1 MSRWTSVVSYHTD
14 PQTCGVA
21 KFSAH
26 LAAHLGVPHV
36 GFWNSDNTWGCNPL
50 LSLKWQEISD
60 DGPAIDLLRRRGW
73 AHDQLWHD
81 EPAVILSHQRVWKLY
96 DLGVPSLVRS
106 RPIGTAPVLF
116 TFGMSHKLDHDRFLE
131 LRALLPLHELWIS
144 TAEHEGAGPSKVPG
158 LMAAWGPRARNLGH
172 LTDDAL
178 ALVWPRVHAFVAFFA
193 GGLRA
198 NNTSVHAALDAGV
211 PVVTNHGPHTPLDLA
226 AVTYDYR
233 TLAESGWFL
242 PRPAGSPYTWE
253 RFLLE
258 LRCDPSTLPA
268 A

>member
-36 GFWNSDNTWGCNPL
+36 PL
-50 LSLKWQEISD
+50 LDSLQWGDYPLFSLKAAELT
-60 DGPAIDLLRRRGW
+60 GVPLR
-73 AHDQLWHD
+73 ACLPHDQLWHD
-81 EPAVILSHQRVWKLY
+81 PPPLNYHPSGRVWKLY
-96 DLGVPSLVRS
+96 ETGVPSLVRS

-211 PVVTNHGPHTPLDLA
+211 PVVTNHGPRTPLDLA

-253 RFLLE
+253 RFLRE